1 MVSTMRTGTLTNQAS
16 DRAHEVVDQLGSSLA
31 DAEETVKTAANQA
44 TEQAELLA
52 MEAQIKA
59 TEALDSLQVF
69 VKEKPLQAAGIAFA
83 AGIVTAML
91 LRRK

>member
-1 MVSTMRTGTLTNQAS
+1 MGSDTLTNQAS
-16 DRAHEVVDQLGSSLA
+16 SRVHEVVDNMESSLS
-31 DAEETVKTAANQA
+31 DAETTVKNAASQASATA
-44 TEQAELLA
+44 EELALD
-52 MEAQIKA
+52 AQIKA
-59 TEALDSLQVF
+59 TEVLSTLETY